1 MKTILILSCALI
13 VSFTAQSQEA
23 IAASGGESVGSGG
36 TSSYTLGQVFYTATT
51 GSNGTISQGIQKSIE
66 LFALSNP
73 ALTSVNLEAVIYPNP
88 TSDQVMLTITDI
100 ALTDLSYVLL
110 DIQGKVVSNA
120 KINTTDTRVS
130 LQGLSVG
137 TYVLKVNQKNS
148 ELKTF
153 KIIKK

>member
-13 VSFTAQSQEA
+13 VSFTVQSQDAVA
-23 IAASGGESVGSGG
+23 ISGGEAIGSGG
-36 TSSYTLGQVFYTATT
+36 TSSYTLGQVFYTVTT

-120 KINTTDTRVS
+120 KINTIDTRVS

>member
-13 VSFTAQSQEA
+13 VSFTAQSQES
-23 IAASGGESVGSGG
+23 IAATGGESVGSGG

-100 ALTDLSYVLL
+100 ALTDLGYVLL

-120 KINTTDTRVS
+120 KINTIDTRVS

>member
-100 ALTDLSYVLL
+100 ALTDLGYVLL

-120 KINTTDTRVS
+120 KINTIDTRVS
-130 LQGLSVG
+130 LQGLSAG
-137 TYVLKVNQKNS
+137 TYVFKVNQKNS

>member
-1 MKTILILSCALI
+1 MKTILIRSCALI
-13 VSFTAQSQEA
+13 VSFTAQSQES
-23 IAASGGESVGSGG
+23 IAATGGESVGSGG

-100 ALTDLSYVLL
+100 ALTDLGYVLL

-120 KINTTDTRVS
+120 KINTIDTRVS
-130 LQGLSVG
+130 LQGLSAG
-137 TYVLKVNQKNS
+137 IYVLKVNQKNS

>member
-23 IAASGGESVGSGG
+23 IAATGGESVGSGG

-88 TSDQVMLTITDI
+88 TSDQLMLTITDI

-120 KINTTDTRVS
+120 KINTIDTRVS

-137 TYVLKVNQKNS
+137 TYVLRVNQKNS

>member
-13 VSFTAQSQEA
+13 VSFTVQSQEA
-23 IAASGGESVGSGG
+23 IAASGGEAVGSGG
-36 TSSYTLGQVFYTATT
+36 TFSYTLGQVFYTATS
-51 GSNGTISQGIQKSIE
+51 GSNGTISHGIQKSIE

-88 TSDQVMLTITDI
+88 TSDYVMLNINDNIHTN
-100 ALTDLSYVLL
+100 LSYVLL

-120 KINTTDTRVS
+120 KINTIDTRVS
-130 LQGLSVG
+130 LQGLSAG
-137 TYVLKVNQKNS
+137 TYVFKVNQKNS